1 MPRKSTKAR
10 KKAEKIAAEVA
21 TWPLQR
27 RMEFLKKQREDLE
40 FKVAYKAVKRNN
52 TLSLCEKQA
61 LRRQLVNEK
70 NAKDFWTYPKPGIV
84 IVNSDE
90 IPWDTFEHHLT
101 YEEMEELL
109 S

>member
-1 MPRKSTKAR
+1 MVKKSEKKKRK
-10 KKAEKIAAEVA
+10 AAQLALEMSM
-21 TWPLQR
+21 WSKER
-27 RMEFLKKQREDLE
+27 RMEFCRKEREDAE
-40 FKVAYKAVKRNN
+40 FKAAYKAIRKDT

-84 IVNSDE
+84 IIDSDE
-90 IPWDTFEHHLT
+90 VPWDTFEHHLT
-101 YEEMEELL
+101 YAEMEELL